1 MIADA
6 QPRFILASGSP
17 RRRQLLGELGLSF
30 EVRAVDIDESQLPD
44 EAPDQ
49 MVLRLAESKAR
60 EGARPGELLLAADT
74 IVVLDGKV
82 LGKPADAAQAA
93 AMLANLGGREHQ
105 VLTGVALVDG
115 QRGEVATGLE
125 SSQVRIGTLDPATI
139 DWYVGTGEPLDKAG
153 SYGIQG
159 LGAMLVET
167 VSGNYTNVVGL
178 PLPLVR
184 RLFGELGHDLLS
196 FRAAETATHS
206 PQDCARP

>member
-1 MIADA
+1 
-6 QPRFILASGSP
+6 
-17 RRRQLLGELGLSF
+17 
-30 EVRAVDIDESQLPD
+30 
-44 EAPDQ
+44 

-60 EGARPGELLLAADT
+60 AAAGPGELLLAADT

-82 LGKPADAAQAA
+82 LGKPGDAAQASV
-93 AMLANLGGREHQ
+93 MLASLGGREHQ

-115 QRGEVATGLE
+115 QRDQVATGLE

-139 DWYVGTGEPLDKAG
+139 DWYVSTGEPLDKAG

-184 RLFGELGHDLLS
+184 RLFGELGYDLLS
-196 FRAAETATHS
+196 FRTEVTETQS